1 MKLKELPKEFERKGV
16 RYTCLERNLYD
27 VTDADG
33 NPSKDGY
40 LIYKCESIEF
50 GNVYFEVFRYRTAK
64 PHPHSNEDYD
74 LVELYPTDNV
84 FGLYAWACSNLEC
97 VEKVMRKHF
106 EIDYDIK
113 NIQNLLSDKD

>member
-1 MKLKELPKEFERKGV
+1 MKLKELPKEFEKKGV
-16 RYTCLERNLYD
+16 RYTQLVRNLYD
-27 VTDADG
+27 ITDADG

-40 LIYKCESIEF
+40 LIYKCENIEF

-64 PHPHSNEDYD
+64 PHPYSNEDYD

-97 VEKVMRKHF
+97 VEKVMRKHL

-113 NIQNLLSDKD
+113 NIQNLFSDKA